1 MESCKIMVKGIVQY
15 NDRYLLVE
23 KWYDDRISDPYQWEF
38 IDGRLE
44 YGEDP
49 EKGVLRLVEENA
61 GIQVEVSRPLYTW
74 SYMVGETWN
83 IGIAYHCVASDE
95 EVILS
100 EELNNHKWVTRDEFD
115 QYIMNKNML
124 ADLNKTD
131 LW

>member
-38 IDGRLE
+38 IDGWLE

-61 GIQVEVSRPLYTW
+61 GIQAEVSKPLYTW

-83 IGIAYHCVASDE
+83 IGIAYHCIASDE

-100 EELNNHKWVTRDEFD
+100 EELNNHKWVTRDEFE

>member
-1 MESCKIMVKGIVQY
+1 MENCKIMVKGIVQY

-23 KWYDDRISDPYQWEF
+23 KWYDDRIADPYQWEF
-38 IDGRLE
+38 IDGKLE

-49 EKGVLRLVEENA
+49 EKGVFRIVEEQTGLQA
-61 GIQVEVSRPLYTW
+61 EVSKPLYTW

-83 IGIAYHCVASDE
+83 IGIAYHCIATED

-100 EELNNHKWVTRDEFD
+100 EELNNHKWVTRDEFEH
-115 QYIMNKNML
+115 YITNKRVL
-124 ADLNKTD
+124 QDVDKTD

>member
-23 KWYDDRISDPYQWEF
+23 KWYDDRIADPYQWEF

-49 EKGVLRLVEENA
+49 EKGVLRIVEEQT
-61 GIQVEVSRPLYTW
+61 GIQAEVSKPLYTW

-83 IGIAYHCVASDE
+83 IGIAYHCIATED

-100 EELNNHKWVTRDEFD
+100 EDLNNHKWVPRDEFER
-115 QYIMNKNML
+115 YITNKRML
-124 ADLNKTD
+124 EDVNKTD

>member
-23 KWYDDRISDPYQWEF
+23 KWYDDRIADPYQWEF
-38 IDGRLE
+38 IDGKLE

-49 EKGVLRLVEENA
+49 EKGVFRIVEEQTEL
-61 GIQVEVSRPLYTW
+61 QVEVSKPLYTW

-83 IGIAYHCVASDE
+83 IGIAYHCIATED

-100 EELNNHKWVTRDEFD
+100 EELNNHKWVTRDEFER
-115 QYIMNKNML
+115 YITNKRVL
-124 ADLNKTD
+124 QDVDKTD